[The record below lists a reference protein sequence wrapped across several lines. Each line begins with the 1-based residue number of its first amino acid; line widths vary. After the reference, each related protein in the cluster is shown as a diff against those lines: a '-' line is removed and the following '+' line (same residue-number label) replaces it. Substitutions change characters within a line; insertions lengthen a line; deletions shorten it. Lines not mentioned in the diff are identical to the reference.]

1 VANTSELDRDRL
13 QRNGTFLQRLSKSAS
28 IIPIDNHDAE
38 TASLMALFG
47 ELEVRVPMAGL
58 VDVTAELTRLDKE
71 IAKAEAEKAR
81 LNGKLTNAKFIERA
95 PADIV
100 AAERQKLTQVD
111 AALKVLQQQR
121 RQIEE
126 LRSA

>member
-1 VANTSELDRDRL
+1 
-13 QRNGTFLQRLSKSAS
+13 LSKSAS

-111 AALKVLQQQR
+111 ASLKVLQQQR